1 VVDGAS
7 VDDQRVQWLDG
18 VVRDSLAPTALAAAL
33 VTVLLAITQPLL
45 VPPEARL
52 AIVASSLATALALG
66 SLWLVLQRF
75 EPPAYLA
82 HPIAATMALLGYL
95 NTGVFFA
102 ELSDPRHTTTLM
114 LIVFASGCVVLSRR
128 WLAAHL
134 AGALLVFAAAA
145 WSAPTD
151 PAWAHFG
158 VAIAFAMVIAALL
171 HEVRLRTLQ
180 RLRASLDEL
189 THELSERGQAEDALR
204 AGEARF
210 RQIFEHAPVMMQTID
225 REARIVA
232 VNDKWLEE
240 TGYARDGVV
249 GRPVTAV
256 LTPESAEA
264 MVRETLPRFWREGA
278 IRDVAM
284 RLACRDGSSFDVLLD
299 AVVLA
304 MPDGA
309 ATNLSVLR
317 NVTARKRAEA
327 ERERFRHQLFEA
339 RKLESLGLL
348 AGGIAHDFNNLLGA
362 ILGNAHLV
370 LETLE
375 AEHPERPSIN
385 EIKAAA
391 ERGAL
396 LTRQLLSYAG
406 RAPADRVPVDL
417 SEQTREVAELLRRV
431 LPPDVVL
438 RFELADSLPA
448 VEVDPGQLQ
457 QVVMNLL
464 RNAADAVGAAG
475 GQITVRTSLARLDR
489 PELARLVTG
498 AGLEPGVYVRLDI
511 TDDGCGIDVETR
523 ERLFDP
529 FFTSKEGGHGL
540 GLPVALG
547 VVRAHGGGIALDSE
561 PGEGTTF
568 RVYLPASSRIPEPRC
583 DPDSPVQRGSGRVLI
598 ADDEESVRRVA
609 RRILERQG
617 YGVVEAG
624 DGVTAVEC
632 VREAEEHFVA
642 ALLDVRMPGGGVET
656 ARAMRELDPELPILL
671 QSGFDA
677 DDAAGRVGVDA
688 PTAFLAKPYSPRA
701 LGEALG
707 ALLARSQR
715 KNSRNS

>member
-1 VVDGAS
+1 M
-7 VDDQRVQWLDG
+7 DDLRGQWLDG

-33 VTVLLAITQPLL
+33 VTALLAITQPLL

-52 AIVASSLATALALG
+52 VIVASSVATSLALG
-66 SLWLVLQRF
+66 TLWLLLRRYQ
-75 EPPAYLA
+75 PPSRLA
-82 HPIAATMALLGYL
+82 HPIAAAMALLGYL
-95 NTGVFFA
+95 DTGVFFS
-102 ELSDPRHTTTLM
+102 ELGDPQHTTTLM
-114 LIVFASGCVVLSRR
+114 LMVVASGCVVLSRR

-134 AGALLVFAAAA
+134 AGALVVFAAAA

-180 RLRASLDEL
+180 RLRATHDEL
-189 THELSERGQAEDALR
+189 RHELEERTLAEDALR

-210 RQIFEHAPVMMQTID
+210 REIFEHAPVMMISLD
-225 REARIVA
+225 RESRIVA
-232 VNDKWLEE
+232 ANDKWLEE
-240 TGYARDGVV
+240 TGYARDGVI

-264 MVRETLPRFWREGA
+264 LVRETLPRFWREGA
-278 IRDVAM
+278 IRDVAL
-284 RLACRDGSSFDVLLD
+284 RLSCRDGSSFDALLD
-299 AVVLA
+299 AVALA
-304 MPDGA
+304 TAEGA
-309 ATNLSVLR
+309 ATSLAVLR
-317 NVTARKRAEA
+317 NVTAHKRAEA

-362 ILGNAHLV
+362 ILGNAYLI

-375 AEHPERPSIN
+375 PDHPERPAVS

-406 RAPADRVPVDL
+406 RAPADRVAVDL

-431 LPPDVVL
+431 LPPEVAL
-438 RFELADSLPA
+438 HFELADSLPA

-464 RNAADAVGAAG
+464 RNAADAVGPEG
-475 GQITVRTSLARLDR
+475 GQITVRTSLARLER

-498 AGLEPGVYVRLDI
+498 SGLEPGIYVRLDI
-511 TDDGCGIDVETR
+511 SDDGCGMDVETR

-529 FFTSKEGGHGL
+529 FFTSKDSGHGL

-547 VVRAHGGGIALDSE
+547 VVRAHGGGIELDSQ
-561 PGEGTTF
+561 PGEGTSF
-568 RVYLPASSRIPEPRC
+568 RVYLPASSRAPEPRS
-583 DPDSPVQRGSGRVLI
+583 DPDSPVRRGSGRVLV

-624 DGVTAVEC
+624 DGAAAAEC

-656 ARAMRELDPELPILL
+656 ARALRELDPELPILL

-677 DDAAGRVGVDA
+677 DDAAGRVGADG

-701 LGEALG
+701 LAEALG
-707 ALLARSQR
+707 ALLARSER
-715 KNSRNS
+715 KTIRER